1 MGHLG
6 RESWIPLALSLLAPA
21 VVFAPPPNNGTATP
35 TPPPTAAAAAVATS
49 SSSSDNSLGY
59 VFGILVAIGAS
70 IGFCVSIGMY
80 VYGYYKGKYGNPK
93 PRKKKKVP
101 RSQEELDA
109 ERQERFGETEQLNHH
124 TNAVYVAAAEP
135 AQHHSHKVAKVD
147 PAPSATEKTMT

>member
-93 PRKKKKVP
+93 PRVSTLLHAFSSCCC
-101 RSQEELDA
+101 SQL
-109 ERQERFGETEQLNHH
+109 QLTIMVHMH
-124 TNAVYVAAAEP
+124 
-135 AQHHSHKVAKVD
+135 
-147 PAPSATEKTMT
+147 TEKEESPQEPRGVGC